1 MRAGCTAVLIA
12 LHNLHEEL
20 HHARPQYLMLSPD
33 RVLMDVRAMRSIPTA
48 VLIMSAAP
56 PPLSPPLHACM
67 HVLSLACSV
76 LVTCLRLRL
85 RRHVAKGTI
94 A

>member
-1 MRAGCTAVLIA
+1 MRWLCCGGCRRCRCARGVHCHIYGDIA

-48 VLIMSAAP
+48 VRI
-56 PPLSPPLHACM
+56 
-67 HVLSLACSV
+67 
-76 LVTCLRLRL
+76 
-85 RRHVAKGTI
+85 
-94 A
+94 